1 MMNMKKWTNAAA
13 LVLSV
18 LALAAAVTALVIAAR
33 PAEQPSSAEDVQYV
47 MYVGTN
53 DKDTNEPVLPPE
65 EARAKAQEILLRHL
79 GGYTIQEAN
88 GGWIDGEKVYT
99 EYTMVIYMSD
109 TVPEK
114 VHAVGDEMISAFHQ
128 SSVLIQANQTRTE
141 FYSGQ

>member
-1 MMNMKKWTNAAA
+1 MKKWTNAAA
-13 LVLSV
+13 LILSV
-18 LALAAAVTALVIAAR
+18 LALAAAVTALAIDVR
-33 PAEQPSSAEDVQYV
+33 PAEQPSSVEDVQYV

>member
-1 MMNMKKWTNAAA
+1 MKKWTNAAA
-13 LVLSV
+13 LILSV
-18 LALAAAVTALVIAAR
+18 LALAAAVTALAIAVR
-33 PAEQPSSAEDVQYV
+33 PAEQPSSVEDVQYV

-53 DKDTNEPVLPPE
+53 DKDTTEPVLPPE

-114 VHAVGDEMISAFHQ
+114 VHAVGDEMISVFHQ

>member
-1 MMNMKKWTNAAA
+1 MKKWTNAAA
-13 LVLSV
+13 LILSV
-18 LALAAAVTALVIAAR
+18 LALAAAVTALAIAVR
-33 PAEQPSSAEDVQYV
+33 PAEQPSSVEDVQYV

>member
-1 MMNMKKWTNAAA
+1 MKKWTNAAA
-13 LVLSV
+13 LILSV
-18 LALAAAVTALVIAAR
+18 LALAAAVTALAIAAR
-33 PAEQPSSAEDVQYV
+33 PAEQPSSVEDVQYV

-114 VHAVGDEMISAFHQ
+114 VHAVGDEMISTFHQ